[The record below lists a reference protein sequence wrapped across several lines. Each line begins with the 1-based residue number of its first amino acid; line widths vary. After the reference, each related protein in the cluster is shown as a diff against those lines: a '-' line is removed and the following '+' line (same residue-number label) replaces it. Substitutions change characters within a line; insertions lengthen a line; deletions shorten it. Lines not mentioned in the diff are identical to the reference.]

1 MSCLRR
7 CIVPPTYAGSRYPFR
22 GIDEHEGRVRLIL
35 LSSGRNCFK
44 LLTFH
49 HFQITLISR

>member
-1 MSCLRR
+1 MTQKMHYT
-7 CIVPPTYAGSRYPFR
+7 PTYASGRYPFR
-22 GIDEHEGRVRLIL
+22 GIDEHEDRVRLIS

-49 HFQITLISR
+49 HFQITLMTR